1 MIDSDGFLFIT
12 GRIKEILITAG
23 GENVPPVPIEDDIKQ
38 ELPCVS
44 NAIVVGKNF
53 SIIRWDNKIYLSSA
67 SKFEIEMKHFYHYF
81 IIGDRQ
87 RFLSCLLTLKTEVDQ
102 ESASPTNKLSSTT
115 LSWLLEVADVKDAKT
130 IGNISWYILF
140 LLHIGLFLYT
150 FR

>member
-1 MIDSDGFLFIT
+1 
-12 GRIKEILITAG
+12 
-23 GENVPPVPIEDDIKQ
+23 
-38 ELPCVS
+38 
-44 NAIVVGKNF
+44 
-53 SIIRWDNKIYLSSA
+53 
-67 SKFEIEMKHFYHYF
+67 MKHCYHYF

-130 IGNISWYILF
+130 IGNMNGFFLFHIDLLLLYI
-140 LLHIGLFLYT
+140 

>member
-53 SIIRWDNKIYLSSA
+53 SII
-67 SKFEIEMKHFYHYF
+67 
-81 IIGDRQ
+81 
-87 RFLSCLLTLKTEVDQ
+87 
-102 ESASPTNKLSSTT
+102 
-115 LSWLLEVADVKDAKT
+115 
-130 IGNISWYILF
+130 
-140 LLHIGLFLYT
+140 
-150 FR
+150 

>member
-44 NAIVVGKNF
+44 NAIVVGKNS
-53 SIIRWDNKIYLSSA
+53 SIIRLNKKYPTETLQFELKIKYLCR
-67 SKFEIEMKHFYHYF
+67 YF

-102 ESASPTNKLSSTT
+102 ESASPTNRLSPAT
-115 LSWLLEVADVKDAKT
+115 LAWLLEVADVKDAKT
-130 IGNISWYILF
+130 IGNIS
-140 LLHIGLFLYT
+140 
-150 FR
+150 